1 MLLKNKQTNKKKK
14 QKRQRDETEITYI
27 RNVRKDIS
35 SDLIDINVSIW
46 PLWWK
51 GLCPYN
57 TKNKTDQKVEN
68 LIPLRLWKS

>member
-1 MLLKNKQTNKKKK
+1 MKKK
-14 QKRQRDETEITYI
+14 REETEITYI

-51 GLCPYN
+51 GLCPCN
-57 TKNKTDQKVEN
+57 TQNKTDQKVES

>member
-35 SDLIDINVSIW
+35 SDLIDINVSI
-46 PLWWK
+46 
-51 GLCPYN
+51 
-57 TKNKTDQKVEN
+57 
-68 LIPLRLWKS
+68 